1 MVSAPVDDGEAL
13 RVHVKLRTARRVCHR
28 ARAVSEAGLDTLRRL
43 ALAIAA
49 HGECGRSS
57 GDDLWRRY
65 LLTLATGALRLARS
79 SLRWQRL
86 LRLNLRWRPLLDLLL
101 HLQREGPEC
110 EASCASQRH
119 D

>member
-13 RVHVKLRTARRVCHR
+13 RVHVKLRTARRVYHR
-28 ARAVSEAGLDTLRRL
+28 ARAVSEAGLDNLRRL
-43 ALAIAA
+43 ALAVAA
-49 HGECGRSS
+49 CGRSS
-57 GDDLWRRY
+57 GDDLWRRS
-65 LLTLATGALRLARS
+65 LLTLTTGALRLARS